1 VHRHP
6 GFQGGYGALK
16 GRWPPTQTSSRMFD
30 LDLYGTGL
38 GYALGLGI
46 LAWLIHIPRKDA
58 GVADSVWPLSFVV
71 MTGVYT
77 LDSPMASERAVLVLF
92 LVTLWAARLSAFVTR
107 RNWGRPE
114 DRRYAALRAE
124 YGPGFWWK
132 GLYLV
137 FSLQAVLSWI
147 ISLPLLTIS
156 LGTSP
161 LGWLDYLA
169 LGLWLVGLFFEAVGD
184 QQLSDFRS
192 RPGNQSRVMDR
203 GLWRFTRHPNYFGEA
218 CIWWAFYIFS
228 VAAGGW
234 WTIVS
239 PILVTWMLLRVSG
252 VTLLERDIAE
262 RRPAYRRYMAR
273 TNAFFPGP
281 RRSTDRQGI

>member
-1 VHRHP
+1 
-6 GFQGGYGALK
+6 
-16 GRWPPTQTSSRMFD
+16 MFD
-30 LDLYGTGL
+30 LDLYAIGL
-38 GYALGLGI
+38 ACALGLET
-46 LAWLIHIPRKDA
+46 LAWLIHVPRKDA
-58 GVADSVWPLSFVV
+58 GVADSFWPLSFVA
-71 MTGVYT
+71 MTGVYAMT
-77 LDSPMASERAVLVLF
+77 SPMTSERGMLVLF
-92 LVTLWAARLSAFVTR
+92 LVTLWAVRLSAFVTR
-107 RNWGRPE
+107 RNLGQPE

-124 YGPGFWWK
+124 FDPGFWWK
-132 GLYLV
+132 SLYLV

-147 ISLPLLTIS
+147 ISLPLLTIM

-184 QQLSDFRS
+184 QQLADFRS
-192 RPGNQSRVMDR
+192 RPENQGRVMDR

-228 VAAGGW
+228 VSAGGW

-252 VTLLERDIAE
+252 VALMELDIAE
-262 RRPAYRRYMAR
+262 RRTGYRAYMNH
-273 TNAFFPGP
+273 TNAFIPGP
-281 RRSTDRQGI
+281 RRSTQDRGV